1 MMPLAGVQPSRT
13 GRVGGFTLVELLVV
27 SVVGIIILSGV
38 VRVLVSTQQV
48 YTAQTARIGSQQTVR
63 AGLGVLFGEIREVS
77 PRGGDLITMQP
88 NEVQVRVM
96 RTVGYA
102 CQVSYAATPSVTT
115 GRLGSWFNDGDSL
128 FVFAENNPNI
138 QGDDRFLRG
147 LTSVVDTT
155 ATCPDGSPGQQLML
169 PGMAAAMAVD
179 SVRVG
184 ALVRSFEHVTYGL
197 FQEGSGEW
205 YLGQRRAGAGWEPLV
220 GPLRAPDNDAPLFR
234 YLNEAGAVTAT
245 AAQVRQV
252 EVTLRSDSRAR
263 GPGGVVIRDSVSA
276 RIQARN

>member
-1 MMPLAGVQPSRT
+1 MPVDRIQPSLRS
-13 GRVGGFTLVELLVV
+13 RDGGFTLVELLVV
-27 SVVGIIILSGV
+27 AVVGIIILSGV

-77 PRGGDLITMQP
+77 PRGGDLISMQP

-102 CQVSYAATPSVTT
+102 CAVSYAATPSVTS
-115 GRLGSWFNDGDSL
+115 GRIGSWFRDGDSL

-138 QGDDRFLRG
+138 QADDRFIRG
-147 LTSVVDTT
+147 VTSVVDTT
-155 ATCPDGSPGQQLML
+155 ATCPDGSRGQQLML
-169 PGMAAAMAVD
+169 AGMGPAMAAD

-197 FQEGSGEW
+197 FQQDSGEW
-205 YLGQRRAGAGWEPLV
+205 YLGQRRAGSAWEPLV
-220 GPLRAPDNDAPLFR
+220 GPLRAPENGAPLFR
-234 YLNEAGAVTAT
+234 YLNDAGTAT
-245 AAQVRQV
+245 ATATQVRQV
-252 EVTLRSDSRAR
+252 EVTLRSDTRAR
-263 GPGGVVIRDSVSA
+263 GPGGVLIRDSVSA